1 MQIPVAIGIALTLG
15 LMSHLTKAAQLRA
28 STNPDDGWSVG
39 PKAPGIKFFDVLAEE
54 EKKKAEWGSGLN
66 ATMFLPTLPQNLRA
80 DVASR
85 TTHSSM
91 SAPHFRDQEA
101 EKSKWTHKLRPK
113 TLFCYAQVR
122 TPCEELCEM
131 LATQLNAG
139 CDGWALFGDTDNE
152 DKHVTK
158 VYSKAVIPHA
168 LAHQM
173 REMITQGVWKHL
185 DESGALDKYEWFL
198 KVDEDSFVRPS
209 TLRKTFKAL
218 YPSSGP
224 DSLISSHHNGAV
236 ISEGKNTP
244 VEGFF
249 VGLRVDA
256 VLAIK
261 AMGWPHECDEVLSGH
276 NDSPDNDPGNP
287 EPDVNDCFNR
297 LGINRIGRLFDTG
310 GHALVIN
317 DKDFTKNLSP
327 NFVSVHGHPFRSP
340 KTYAGW
346 MKRFP

>member
-1 MQIPVAIGIALTLG
+1 MAIGIALTLG

-28 STNPDDGWSVG
+28 STNPDDGWWVG

-66 ATMFLPTLPQNLRA
+66 ATRFLPTLPQNLRA
-80 DVASR
+80 DVSSR
-85 TTHSSM
+85 TTQSSM
-91 SAPHFRDQEA
+91 TSQAGSQEPA
-101 EKSKWTHKLRPK
+101 DLKWTHKLRPK

-158 VYSKAVIPHA
+158 VYSKRDIPHA

-185 DESGALDKYEWFL
+185 DESGALDEYEWFL

-209 TLRKTFKAL
+209 TLRKTFNSL

-224 DSLISSHHNGAV
+224 DSLISSDHNGAI
-236 ISEGKNTP
+236 ISEGKSTP

-249 VGLRVDA
+249 VALRVDA

-261 AMGWPHECDEVLSGH
+261 AMGWPNECDEVLSGH
-276 NDSPDNDPGNP
+276 NEGSG
-287 EPDVNDCFNR
+287 PDVNDCFRR

-317 DKDFTKNLSP
+317 DADFTKNLSP
-327 NFVSVHGHPFRSP
+327 NFISVHGSPFQSP